1 VGEKWSA
8 FHVDCGTLN
17 WLQLLTRSQMVLLY
31 KPRALPGCDDTPH
44 GRVFFC
50 GWLAKRSAAIDH
62 GHALSFGF

>member
-1 VGEKWSA
+1 
-8 FHVDCGTLN
+8 
-17 WLQLLTRSQMVLLY
+17 MVLLY
-31 KPRALPGCDDTPH
+31 KPRALPGCDDIPH

>member
-1 VGEKWSA
+1 MERVS
-8 FHVDCGTLN
+8 CGLRHAELAAIIDVITN
-17 WLQLLTRSQMVLLY
+17 GIIIQT
-31 KPRALPGCDDTPH
+31 RALPGCDDTPH